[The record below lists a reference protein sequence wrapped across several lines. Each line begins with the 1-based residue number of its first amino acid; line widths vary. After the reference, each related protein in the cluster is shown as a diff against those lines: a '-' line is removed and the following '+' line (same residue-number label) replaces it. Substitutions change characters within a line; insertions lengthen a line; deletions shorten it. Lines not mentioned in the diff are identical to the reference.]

1 MGRKFDKIVTVRVTE
16 KERNDFQIACKENNE
31 KGQDIL
37 RKCILE
43 YIKKRVK

>member
-16 KERNDFQIACKENNE
+16 KERNDFQDACKENNK

-37 RKCILE
+37 RECILK
-43 YIKKRVK
+43 YIEKRVK